1 MAATGDNP
9 QAPEGFLLHSG
20 RQFSFESTPSP
31 RTILGHSPAPVL
43 RGFPNTRFS
52 AKQVGETQLWKGGVQ
67 NESASPSSRTL
78 CFCGERRRPH
88 PEFVPGDVGKVGQE
102 GKKKIKG
109 QSGWTTST
117 NHLMLLLWVSP
128 TLVAV
133 KLWGAGCSSWGSCCA
148 ASLGSPVH

>member
-1 MAATGDNP
+1 M
-9 QAPEGFLLHSG
+9 
-20 RQFSFESTPSP
+20 
-31 RTILGHSPAPVL
+31 
-43 RGFPNTRFS
+43 
-52 AKQVGETQLWKGGVQ
+52 Q

-117 NHLMLLLWVSP
+117 NDLMLLLWASS

-133 KLWGAGCSSWGSCCA
+133 KLWGAGRPVLAGGAAALRVWGV
-148 ASLGSPVH
+148 LFVDGV